1 MPISNQSIRRNQ
13 LLTEL
18 LMGVIPSYYLNG
30 QGVII
35 IASILVQ
42 STQIN
47 DILVNR
53 KIRFSNFILLLFVIK
68 TPFLSICRLI
78 A

>member
-53 KIRFSNFILLLFVIK
+53 KIRFSNLILLLFVIK